1 MKMRSLAQNMYENAW
16 GKAKGYLLSLRDV
29 RNTGQLVF
37 LAMIVLISWSG
48 VKAIQA
54 NYELQ
59 KQVSEVSKQNELKR
73 LENSNMELQNEYYK
87 SSQYLEVTAR
97 QNFGLAKPGETVLL
111 VPKEVAMANTVDVGD
126 EPKDEVTEKKQPF
139 WQENFE
145 AWIDYFLHRNR
156 L

>member
-1 MKMRSLAQNMYENAW
+1 MKLSVWLQNTYHTALKRMH
-16 GKAKGYLLSLRDV
+16 GYLLSLRDV
-29 RNTGQLVF
+29 RNMGQLVF
-37 LAMIVLISWSG
+37 LTMIVLISWSG

-59 KQVSEVSKQNELKR
+59 KQVSDIAQQNEVQK
-73 LENSNMELQNEYYK
+73 LENSNLELQNEYYK

-111 VPKEVAMANTVDVGD
+111 VPKDVALANTVDVGD
-126 EPKDEVTEKKQPF
+126 TSKDDTAAAKRAF
-139 WQENFE
+139 WQENFQ
-145 AWIDYFLHRNR
+145 AWVDYFLHRNR